1 MRQRAAHWLAWW
13 LALIVLWQ
21 LFVNTFLASE
31 VIAGVAA
38 AAVAA
43 TAAELVRGQ
52 GLVHFHFR
60 LRWLL
65 QAGRLPRGVILDSW
79 TLATVLWR
87 RTVRGER
94 IHGDFEAVPFE
105 SGGDDAR
112 SSARRALY
120 VAAISLTPN
129 TIVVGIDREDDT
141 MLVHELVPSG
151 PAGAS
156 ELVSK

>member
-1 MRQRAAHWLAWW
+1 MRQRAAHWVAWW

-21 LFVNTFLASE
+21 AFVNTFLAAE

-52 GLVHFHFR
+52 GLVHFRPR
-60 LRWLL
+60 LSWLL
-65 QAGRLPRGVILDSW
+65 QARRLPRGVMVDSW

-87 RTVRGER
+87 RTVRR
-94 IHGDFEAVPFE
+94 QKVQGDFEAVPFA
-105 SGGDDAR
+105 SGGDDPR

-129 TIVVGIDREDDT
+129 TIVVGIDREKDM
-141 MLVHELVPSG
+141 MLVHQLVPSG
-151 PAGAS
+151 PSSAS
-156 ELVSK
+156 ELVSR